1 MELFKLEYKC
11 FWILKFPIFTQK
23 NIAML
28 IKTKVLKAIKQLPDE
43 FSIDEMVD
51 KMILLEKI
59 ERGLT
64 QSEKGEV
71 ISDEDLELEIAKWF
85 D

>member
-1 MELFKLEYKC
+1 
-11 FWILKFPIFTQK
+11 
-23 NIAML
+23 ML
-28 IKTKVLKAIKQLPDE
+28 TKAKVLKAIKQLPDE

-59 ERGLT
+59 ERGLA
-64 QSEKGEV
+64 QSERGEV
-71 ISDEDLELEIAKWF
+71 ISDENLELEIAKWF

>member
-1 MELFKLEYKC
+1 
-11 FWILKFPIFTQK
+11 
-23 NIAML
+23 ML
-28 IKTKVLKAIKQLPDE
+28 TKTKVLEVIKQLPDE

-59 ERGLT
+59 EIGLA
-64 QSEKGEV
+64 QSESGQV
-71 ISDEDLELEIAKWF
+71 ISNEELDKEIAKWF